1 MELAKESLDD
11 IYGPSGTQHTGDDAV
26 SGVTYP
32 PRTSAAPVTGADSQD
47 PSRPDV
53 TETVSAA
60 GGPDKGQRHEDLELQ
75 RAMEEMKQLDEILL
89 KMICREREIK
99 RQRKEFQA
107 RLWQAF
113 LQNKPEDH
121 SECTSEA
128 VNTRLFL
135 ALETL
140 TATDEEQNFV
150 PVFTTQVPEC
160 EHSRDRTPEQSE
172 KRSGSCGSFE
182 ADVEEPGEKQFGG
195 SHSGTSKSKK
205 RQKDF
210 VNRNI
215 EMVCGR
221 KDAVSRAER
230 QRLAELLQEIDEE
243 EDAASRGADS
253 EGDLWAES
261 ALTGQGYT
269 PQPSDLEQLTAID
282 CKIHLLLPVRDVL
295 SVRDPPTGP
304 ELTQDCLP
312 EADWSCDGDLR
323 PGERVLQDI
332 KEWSRLERRLQEIQQ
347 QLETLSWSQEMTS
360 EPPDLTEEQL
370 RGLLDECEQDYWIQD
385 LETDESL

>member
-11 IYGPSGTQHTGDDAV
+11 ICGPSGTQHTGDDAV

-160 EHSRDRTPEQSE
+160 DHSRDRTPEQTAP
-172 KRSGSCGSFE
+172 
-182 ADVEEPGEKQFGG
+182 ADHLKQTVEEPGEKQFGG

-253 EGDLWAES
+253 E
-261 ALTGQGYT
+261 
-269 PQPSDLEQLTAID
+269 
-282 CKIHLLLPVRDVL
+282 
-295 SVRDPPTGP
+295 
-304 ELTQDCLP
+304 DCLP